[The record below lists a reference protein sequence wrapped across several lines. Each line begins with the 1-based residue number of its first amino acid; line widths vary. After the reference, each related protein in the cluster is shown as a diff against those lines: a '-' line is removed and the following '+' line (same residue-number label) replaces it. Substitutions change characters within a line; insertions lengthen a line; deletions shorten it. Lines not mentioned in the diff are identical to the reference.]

1 MSLEDVVLVSTVRE
15 DIRGRTLR
23 VDMAEITRRVE
34 AVQAGKPVDLEPKA
48 TLVSPVFPR
57 SEAYP
62 SVDRKRTTKDGDVLK
77 SKGSQEHEGAQGNIS
92 AQRGDPAGFTKSS
105 SGEVAA
111 MRTVEMR
118 AATRMAKSVEEI
130 TAKQRAEE
138 AEGGRGTEKVIPRQR
153 SDDGARKILHAERRA
168 GEAIPKQKVT
178 DKVRKSAEVACR
190 AEESVKR
197 QRAEGRE
204 REIAGYAAIKGP
216 AEGAVRDVPQGGI
229 AAGWAYQGYQGYQHR
244 QGNWW

>member
-1 MSLEDVVLVSTVRE
+1 
-15 DIRGRTLR
+15 
-23 VDMAEITRRVE
+23 MAEITRRVE
-34 AVQAGKPVDLEPKA
+34 AVKAGKPVDLEPKDTA
-48 TLVSPVFPR
+48 VSPLLPR
-57 SEAYP
+57 SEASSY
-62 SVDRKRTTKDGDVLK
+62 VDRKRTTKDGDVHK
-77 SKGSQEHEGAQGNIS
+77 SKGFQEEGAQGDIS
-92 AQRGDPAGFTKSS
+92 AQRGDPAGFIKNN

-111 MRTVEMR
+111 TRTVEMG
-118 AATRMAKSVEEI
+118 AAMRMAKPAEGI
-130 TAKQRAEE
+130 AAKQRTEE
-138 AEGGRGTEKVIPRQR
+138 AEGGRRAEKVIPRQR

-204 REIAGYAAIKGP
+204 REITGYAVAKGP
-216 AEGAVRDVPQGGI
+216 AEGAVRDVAQGGI